1 MPYREEDK
9 ETRMASIVFNTL
21 EYAKRLENAGF
32 TRQQAET
39 QANIMTEIVDE
50 KMATK
55 SDLRELEYRLTI
67 RFGTMI
73 AAAVAVLAGII
84 TFVK

>member
-1 MPYREEDK
+1 
-9 ETRMASIVFNTL
+9 MASIVFNTL